1 MQISSLKNTLH
12 NSLIRNLLHTL
23 ITNIKNSVGTRTKR
37 KIVVFSVDDYGNVR
51 LNSAQ
56 ARRNMDAAGMK
67 IYSRFDALDTL
78 ETTQDLEKL
87 YEVLSFV
94 KDKNGRH
101 AIFTP
106 FALPCNIDFEK
117 MEADNFQN
125 FYYETLPNTYKKLA
139 KQQPEAYT
147 GTWDL
152 WKEGITKGFL
162 KPQFHGR
169 EHLNLIVFNDKLK
182 KRDSQL
188 LTALRNKSYTSI
200 SDDEYPTM
208 SSTAEFDFW
217 DVKEN
222 ESMKPILKEG
232 LQLFEEVYGYKS
244 IYFTPSVFNIHQSL
258 FQTLRDCGIEFIDL
272 ALLRREHQGLN
283 VYKKSFNY
291 LGKKT
296 KEGLTIMVRNVVFE
310 PTEDRGIDW
319 VTYTMKQ
326 IETAFRWHKP
336 AIISSHRVN
345 FCGHIDPKN
354 REKGLDCLKRLLQE
368 IVRKWPDVEFMAAD
382 ELAKSLKNKRR

>member
-1 MQISSLKNTLH
+1 M
-12 NSLIRNLLHTL
+12 IRNLLSAIISNL
-23 ITNIKNSVGTRTKR
+23 KNSIGWKTNR

-56 ARRNMDAAGMK
+56 ARKNMDEAGMK

-78 ETTQDLEKL
+78 ETTQDLEQL
-87 YEVLSFV
+87 FEVLSSV
-94 KDKNGRH
+94 KDKNGKH
-101 AIFTP
+101 AVFTP

-117 MEADNFQN
+117 IEAGDFKESY
-125 FYYETLPNTYKKLA
+125 FETLPNTYKKLA
-139 KQQPEAYT
+139 TQQPEAYT

-152 WKEGITKGFL
+152 WKKGISKGFL

-169 EHLNLIVFNDKLK
+169 EHLNLRVFNDKLK
-182 KRDSQL
+182 KRDLQL
-188 LTALRNKSYTSI
+188 LTALKSKSYTSI

-208 SSTAEFDFW
+208 SAFAALDFW
-217 DVKEN
+217 NVKEN
-222 ESMKPILKEG
+222 EDLKPILKQG
-232 LQLFEEVYGYKS
+232 LELFEEVYGYRS
-244 IYFTPSVFNIHQSL
+244 IYFTPPVFNIHHSL
-258 FQTLRDCGIEFIDL
+258 FQTLKDNGIQFLDL
-272 ALLRREHQGLN
+272 ALLHNEHQGFN

-291 LGKKT
+291 IGKKT

-319 VTYTMKQ
+319 VDFAMKQ
-326 IETAFRWHKP
+326 IETSFRWNKP

-354 REKGLDCLKRLLQE
+354 REKGLGALKSLLQE
-368 IVRKWPDVEFMAAD
+368 IVKKWPDVEFMAAD
-382 ELAKSLKNKRR
+382 ELAIYLKDKKYV

>member
-1 MQISSLKNTLH
+1 MIRAILSNIISNLKN
-12 NSLIRNLLHTL
+12 SIGW
-23 ITNIKNSVGTRTKR
+23 KTKR

-56 ARRNMDAAGMK
+56 ARKNMDAAGMK

-78 ETTQDLEKL
+78 ETKQDLEQL
-87 YEVLSFV
+87 FEVLSSV

-101 AIFTP
+101 AVFTP

-117 MEADNFQN
+117 IEANDFQQ
-125 FYYETLPNTYKKLA
+125 FYFETLPATYKKLA
-139 KQQPEAYT
+139 LQQPEAYS
-147 GTWDL
+147 GTWNI
-152 WKEGITKGFL
+152 WQEGIAKGFL

-169 EHLNLIVFNDKLK
+169 EHLNLTVFNDKLK
-182 KRDSQL
+182 KRDTHL
-188 LTALRNKSYTSI
+188 LTALKNRSYTSI
-200 SDDEYPTM
+200 SDDQYPTM
-208 SSTAEFDFW
+208 SSTAELDFW

-222 ESMKPILKEG
+222 EALKPILKEG

-244 IYFTPSVFNIHQSL
+244 TYFTPPVFNIHHSL
-258 FQTLRDCGIEFIDL
+258 FQTLKDNGIQYIDL
-272 ALLRREHQGLN
+272 ALLRNEHQGFN

-291 LGKKT
+291 IGKQT

-319 VTYTMKQ
+319 VAFTIKQ
-326 IETAFRWHKP
+326 IETAFRWNKP

-345 FCGHIDPKN
+345 FCGHIDSQN
-354 REKGLDCLKRLLQE
+354 REKGLDSLKRLLQE
-368 IVRKWPDVEFMAAD
+368 IVKKWPDVEFMSAD
-382 ELAKSLKNKRR
+382 EMALTLKEKKNV

>member
-1 MQISSLKNTLH
+1 MIRAILSNIISNLKN
-12 NSLIRNLLHTL
+12 SIGW
-23 ITNIKNSVGTRTKR
+23 KTKR

-56 ARRNMDAAGMK
+56 ARKNMDAAGMK

-78 ETTQDLEKL
+78 ETTQDLEQL
-87 YEVLSFV
+87 FEILSSV
-94 KDKNGRH
+94 TDKNGRH
-101 AIFTP
+101 AVFTP

-117 MEADNFQN
+117 MEADDFQQ
-125 FYYETLPNTYKKLA
+125 FYFETLPTTYEKLA
-139 KQQPEAYT
+139 LQQPEAYT

-152 WKEGITKGFL
+152 WQEGIAKGFL

-169 EHLNLIVFNDKLK
+169 EHLNLTVFNDKLK
-182 KRDSQL
+182 KREAHL
-188 LTALRNKSYTSI
+188 LTALNNKSYTSI

-208 SSTAEFDFW
+208 SSTAALDFW

-222 ESMKPILKEG
+222 EAMKPILKEG
-232 LQLFEEVYGYKS
+232 LALFEEVYGYKS
-244 IYFTPSVFNIHQSL
+244 TYFTPPVFNIHHSL
-258 FQTLRDCGIEFIDL
+258 FQTLKDNGIQYIDL
-272 ALLRREHQGLN
+272 ALLRKEHQGFN

-291 LGKKT
+291 IGKQT
-296 KEGLTIMVRNVVFE
+296 KEGLTVMVRNVVFE

-319 VTYTMKQ
+319 VAFTMKQ
-326 IETAFRWHKP
+326 IETAFRWNKP

-354 REKGLDCLKRLLQE
+354 REKGLDSLKQLLQE
-368 IVRKWPDVEFMAAD
+368 IVKKWPDVEFMAAD
-382 ELAKSLKNKRR
+382 ELASCLKNEKNV

>member
-1 MQISSLKNTLH
+1 MIKSLLSSIFSNLKN
-12 NSLIRNLLHTL
+12 SIGCK
-23 ITNIKNSVGTRTKR
+23 TNR

-56 ARRNMDAAGMK
+56 ARQNMDLTGMK

-78 ETTQDLEKL
+78 ETTQDLEQL
-87 YEVLSFV
+87 YEVLSSV
-94 KDKNGRH
+94 KDKNGKP
-101 AIFTP
+101 AVFTP

-117 MEADNFQN
+117 IEADDFQN

-139 KQQPEAYT
+139 IQQPEAYT
-147 GTWDL
+147 GTWEL
-152 WKEGITKGFL
+152 WKMGMAKGLL

-169 EHLNLIVFNDKLK
+169 EHLNLTVFNEKLK
-182 KRDSQL
+182 KRDPEL
-188 LTALRNKSYTSI
+188 LTALKNKSYTSI

-208 SSTAEFDFW
+208 SSMAALDFW

-222 ESMKPILKEG
+222 EMMKPVLIEG
-232 LQLFEEVYGYKS
+232 LHLFEQVYGYKS
-244 IYFTPSVFNIHQSL
+244 NYFTPPVFNIHHSL
-258 FQTLRDCGIEFIDL
+258 FQTLKDNGIEYLDL
-272 ALLRREHQGLN
+272 ALLRQEHQGQN

-291 LGKKT
+291 IGKKT

-319 VTYTMKQ
+319 VAHTMKQ
-326 IETAFRWHKP
+326 IETAFRWQKP

-345 FCGHIDPKN
+345 FCGHINPIN
-354 REKGLDCLKRLLQE
+354 REKGLESLRRLLHE
-368 IVRKWPDVEFMAAD
+368 IVKKWPDVEFMAAD
-382 ELAKSLKNKRR
+382 EMAQVLNRKLK